1 VKTGDAKLWV
11 YRRESGHDRQAA
23 ESHKVS
29 TFVFIPPGLS
39 KSGIFYRKAY
49 STVQTQKGL
58 GMQNV
63 VGFQFS
69 LERTSCVCQVK
80 HIQRQTF
87 VIRKGYLV
95 MNHNQTPSPAHLAN
109 QYGASL
115 VVNKQVIPLSNEIT
129 RLGRHLENNIV
140 FHEEFL
146 SRYHAEIIFENGQY
160 VLYDKNSTGGTFVN
174 GKKID
179 RCILNSGD
187 LISLANIQ
195 IMFVNNTSSLMSKS
209 TGMTQGLEGL
219 HVER

>member
-1 VKTGDAKLWV
+1 
-11 YRRESGHDRQAA
+11 
-23 ESHKVS
+23 
-29 TFVFIPPGLS
+29 
-39 KSGIFYRKAY
+39 
-49 STVQTQKGL
+49 
-58 GMQNV
+58 M
-63 VGFQFS
+63 
-69 LERTSCVCQVK
+69 
-80 HIQRQTF
+80 
-87 VIRKGYLV
+87 IRKVYLA
-95 MNHNQTPSPAHLAN
+95 MNHNQTSPSAHLAN

-115 VVNKQVIPLSNEIT
+115 VVNKQVIPLLNEIT

-195 IMFVNNTSSLMSKS
+195 IMFVNNTSSLMNKS
-209 TGMTQGLEGL
+209 TGMTQGLGGFR
-219 HVER
+219 VER